1 MSRNTRT
8 SSLTEAAMICGII
21 VLMSMVS
28 YYVLPFID
36 FLLPLPAIILG
47 KRRGYKYSALSLV
60 AASLIIMMLLGLP
73 IGFMYLFMYTPIA
86 IALTYLIVKDKK
98 PSTVILGGAVVM
110 LISLIFVL
118 YIIDMFTGIDVT
130 KQITTMFSEA
140 LEMQKNIMKTVGAN
154 EEQVQ
159 LISDTY
165 KYLSEYIVMLLPAM
179 LMTLSAL
186 MSVINYFVAQ
196 KVALRFKI
204 VIRPL
209 KDLSM
214 FYLPRNFIFG
224 IGFLMILTYVLFTM
238 NFANMDIILIN
249 ISMIGRIAL
258 IVQGL
263 ALIKFYLIKYNI
275 NNFLRVII
283 FMFIIF
289 MPVLSN
295 IVTML
300 AVIDLIIDFRKLRV
314 RR

>member
-1 MSRNTRT
+1 MSRNTKT

-21 VLMSMVS
+21 VLMSMAS

-60 AASLIIMMLLGLP
+60 SASLIVMMILGLP
-73 IGFMYLFMYTPIA
+73 MGFMYLFMYTPIA
-86 IALTYLIVKDKK
+86 IALTFLIVKDKK

-118 YIIDMFTGIDVT
+118 YIIDIFTGVDIT
-130 KQITTMFSEA
+130 KQITSMFSEA
-140 LEMQKNIMKTVGAN
+140 LEMQKNIMNTVGAN
-154 EEQVQ
+154 EEQIQ

-165 KYLSEYIVMLLPAM
+165 KYLSEYIVMLLPTM
-179 LMTLSAL
+179 LITLSAL
-186 MSVINYFVAQ
+186 MSVINYYVAQ

-224 IGFLMILTYVLFTM
+224 IGFLMILTYILFTM

-263 ALIKFYLIKYNI
+263 ALIKSYFIKYNV

-289 MPVLSN
+289 TPVLSN

-300 AVIDLIIDFRKLRV
+300 GVIDLIIDFRKLRI

>member
-1 MSRNTRT
+1 MSRNTKT

-21 VLMSMVS
+21 VLMSMAS
-28 YYVLPFID
+28 YYVLPFIE

-47 KRRGYKYSALSLV
+47 KRRSYKYSALSLV
-60 AASLIIMMLLGLP
+60 SASLIIMMLLGLP
-73 IGFMYLFMYTPIA
+73 IGFRYLFMYTPIA
-86 IALTYLIVKDKK
+86 IALTFLIVKDKK
-98 PSTVILGGAVVM
+98 PSTVILGGSVVM
-110 LISLIFVL
+110 LISLIFFL
-118 YIIDMFTGIDVT
+118 YIIDIFTGVDIT
-130 KQITTMFSEA
+130 EQITTMFSEM
-140 LEMQKNIMKTVGAN
+140 LEMQKNIMNTVGSN
-154 EEQVQ
+154 GEQIQ
-159 LISDTY
+159 QISDTY

-179 LMTLSAL
+179 LMTISAL

-224 IGFLMILTYVLFTM
+224 IGFLMILTYILFTM

-263 ALIKFYLIKYNI
+263 ALIKFYFIKYNV

-289 MPVLSN
+289 TPILSN

-300 AVIDLIIDFRKLRV
+300 AVIDLIIDFRKLRI

>member
-1 MSRNTRT
+1 MSRNTKT

-21 VLMSMVS
+21 VLMSMAS

-60 AASLIIMMLLGLP
+60 SASLIVMMILGLP
-73 IGFMYLFMYTPIA
+73 MGFMYLFMYTPIA
-86 IALTYLIVKDKK
+86 IALTFLIVKDKK

-118 YIIDMFTGIDVT
+118 YIIDIFTGVDIT
-130 KQITTMFSEA
+130 KQITSMFSEA
-140 LEMQKNIMKTVGAN
+140 LEMQKNIMNTVGAN
-154 EEQVQ
+154 EEQIQ

-165 KYLSEYIVMLLPAM
+165 KYLSEYIVMLLPTM
-179 LMTLSAL
+179 LITLSAL
-186 MSVINYFVAQ
+186 MSVINYYVAQ

-204 VIRPL
+204 VIRRL

-224 IGFLMILTYVLFTM
+224 IGFLMILTYILFTM

-263 ALIKFYLIKYNI
+263 ALIKSYFIKYNV

-289 MPVLSN
+289 TPVLSN

-300 AVIDLIIDFRKLRV
+300 GVIDLIIDFRKLRI

>member
-1 MSRNTRT
+1 MSRNTKT

-21 VLMSMVS
+21 VLMSMAS

-60 AASLIIMMLLGLP
+60 SASLIVMMILGLP
-73 IGFMYLFMYTPIA
+73 MGFMYLFMYTPIA
-86 IALTYLIVKDKK
+86 IALTFLIVKDKK

-118 YIIDMFTGIDVT
+118 YIIDIFTGVDIT
-130 KQITTMFSEA
+130 KQITSMFSEA
-140 LEMQKNIMKTVGAN
+140 LEMQKNIMNTVGAN
-154 EEQVQ
+154 EEQIQ

-165 KYLSEYIVMLLPAM
+165 KYLSEYIVMLLPTM
-179 LMTLSAL
+179 LITLSAL
-186 MSVINYFVAQ
+186 MSVINYYIAQ

-224 IGFLMILTYVLFTM
+224 IGFLMILTYILFTM

-263 ALIKFYLIKYNI
+263 ALIKSYFIKYNV

-289 MPVLSN
+289 TPVLSN

-300 AVIDLIIDFRKLRV
+300 GVIDLIIDFRKLRI

>member
-1 MSRNTRT
+1 MSRNTKT

-21 VLMSMVS
+21 VLMSMAS

-60 AASLIIMMLLGLP
+60 SASLIVMMILGLP
-73 IGFMYLFMYTPIA
+73 MGFMYLFMYTPIA
-86 IALTYLIVKDKK
+86 IALTFLIVKDKK

-118 YIIDMFTGIDVT
+118 YIIDIFTGVDIT
-130 KQITTMFSEA
+130 KQITSMFSEA
-140 LEMQKNIMKTVGAN
+140 LEMQKNIMNTVGAN
-154 EEQVQ
+154 EEQIQ

-165 KYLSEYIVMLLPAM
+165 KYLSEYIVMLLPTM
-179 LMTLSAL
+179 LITLSAL
-186 MSVINYFVAQ
+186 MSVINYYVAQ

-224 IGFLMILTYVLFTM
+224 IGFLMILTYILFTM

-263 ALIKFYLIKYNI
+263 ALIKSYFIKYNV

-283 FMFIIF
+283 FMFVIF
-289 MPVLSN
+289 TPVLSN

-300 AVIDLIIDFRKLRV
+300 GVIDLIIDFRKLRI